1 VSAPGI
7 LNVSWDEICLLPK
20 DEADHIIAYGEAAE
34 QFGELRLPKSSGPH
48 QLVVFIHGGCWLNT
62 YGVDHIAAVSR
73 ALADEGYA
81 VWSPEYRRVGDV
93 GGGWPGTF
101 EDISKSIE
109 ILGELAGGYSL
120 RLDRV
125 IVMGHSAGGHLAL
138 WFAAQQ
144 ANSLLLGGVIS
155 LAGISDLLEYEALA
169 NECASS
175 LPKLL
180 GGTSLEQ
187 PDRWVQVD
195 PVRLLPLIVPS
206 VFIHGELDDIVPL
219 AQSECMGGTL
229 HMVKGAGH
237 FDMLSPHSTA
247 FKIMCQVLKDI

>member
-1 VSAPGI
+1 VPALGV

-20 DEADHIIAYGEAAE
+20 HEADHIIAYGEAPE

-48 QLVVFIHGGCWLNT
+48 PVVVFIHGGCWLNK

-81 VWSPEYRRVGDV
+81 VWSPEYRRVGDEE
-93 GGGWPGTF
+93 GGWPGTF
-101 EDISKSIE
+101 EDITKSIE
-109 ILGELAGGYSL
+109 FLDELAGGYSL

-125 IVMGHSAGGHLAL
+125 IVVGHSAGGHLAL
-138 WFAAQQ
+138 WLAAQKGV
-144 ANSLLLGGVIS
+144 SLPLCGVIS
-155 LAGISDLLEYEALA
+155 LAGISDLLSYEALA

-206 VFIHGELDDIVPL
+206 VFIHGELDDIVSL

-229 HMVKGAGH
+229 HVVKGGGH
-237 FDMLSPHSTA
+237 YDMVSPHSDA
-247 FKIMCQVLKDI
+247 FKIICQALKDI